1 MTDVAAGSGEAL
13 AVREL
18 ETEDISAL
26 VPLRRE
32 ALAVDPTSFG
42 ASPEDDSGSDP
53 AFLRGLIDD
62 PRQALF
68 GAFAA
73 DGALVGMVGV
83 RCRTG
88 KSLHRA
94 HIWGMYVSP
103 SARGRG
109 AGRGLLEAAV
119 AFARKTEGVLQVHL
133 EVSVGADAAETLY
146 ERAGFRTW
154 GEEPRSMQVDGAFI
168 GQRHMLLRL
177 DGDRGA

>member
-1 MTDVAAGSGEAL
+1 
-13 AVREL
+13 VREL
-18 ETEDISAL
+18 EKRDISAL
-26 VPLRRE
+26 IPLRKE
-32 ALAVDPTSFG
+32 ALVVDPRSFG
-42 ASPEDDSGSDP
+42 ASPDSDSGSDP
-53 AFLRGLIDD
+53 AFLRALIDD

-68 GAFAA
+68 GAFSA
-73 DGALVGMVGV
+73 DGTLVGMVGV

-103 SARGRG
+103 SARRGG
-109 AGRGLLEAAV
+109 AGRALLEAAV
-119 AFARKTEGVLQVHL
+119 AFARQTEGVLQIHL

-168 GQRHMLLRL
+168 GQRHMLLKL
-177 DGDRGA
+177 DGDQDG